1 MALTQSTQGTTL
13 GVKTPINVKRLAMW
27 KITECTSSD
36 TYGTVIDFDK
46 RLMNYQDSLSVARAE
61 LYGYGELMETVSKP
75 TSGALTIGIHA
86 LKPAERGAIFGETI
100 GTDTAT
106 LKGEEVSPYMVV
118 ALAEELP
125 NGHWNLY
132 KYYKTQFAPGQSGA
146 AQVEGSNITF
156 STTTL
161 NGTYIKNGRVGKMR
175 DIRFD
180 VDPTSD
186 DGSAAIETWFTTAVP
201 T

>member
-1 MALTQSTQGTTL
+1 MALTPSTQGTTL

-27 KITECTSSD
+27 KITEGTSSD

-46 RLMNYQDSLSVARAE
+46 RFMNYQDSLSVARGE
-61 LYGYGELMETVSKP
+61 LYGCGELMETVSKP

-86 LKPAERGAIFGETI
+86 LKPSERDAIFGETVA
-100 GTDTAT
+100 TDTAT

-132 KYYKTQFAPGQSGA
+132 KYYKAQFTQAQRGAQQNDSG
-146 AQVEGSNITF
+146 VTF
-156 STTTL
+156 STTSVA
-161 NGTYIKNGRVGKMR
+161 GTYIKNGRVGKMR
-175 DIRFD
+175 DIKFD
-180 VDPTSD
+180 VDPTTD
-186 DGSAAIETWFTTAVP
+186 EGSAAIEAWFTTAVP
-201 T
+201 A